1 MEAVTRDEV
10 VKSAFQLREALLGH
24 AYALLRDWTLAEDAL
39 QDAFLVVM
47 NRWSDF
53 RPGTS
58 LFHWVRQIVRYKAQ
72 EHLRARSR
80 SPSRLEGLLLSRVAD
95 VLEQHVD
102 EDTARR
108 HTVLRR
114 ALQACLALLNPRAL
128 RLVSGFYLSAASCEE
143 LARAESRSV
152 NAVRLSLSRLR
163 KQLHACMLR
172 RLPALEAQ
180 G

>member
-39 QDAFLVVM
+39 QEAFLVVM

-72 EHLRARSR
+72 EHLRARFR
-80 SPSRLEGLLLSRVAD
+80 TSRLEEQLLARVAD
-95 VLEQHVD
+95 VLEQHVE
-102 EDTARR
+102 EDAARR
-108 HTVLRR
+108 QTVLRR
-114 ALQACLALLNPRAL
+114 ALQACMALLSPRAL
-128 RLVSGFYLSAASCEE
+128 RLVSGFYLRAASCEE

-163 KQLHACMLR
+163 KQLHACMVR